1 MSSRDKHMLGKK
13 MKEDFDKHKLEN
25 EPMSD

>member
-1 MSSRDKHMLGKK
+1 MNKKEKKMLSKK
-13 MKEDFDKHKLEN
+13 MKEDFDKHKLQN